1 MMPRQ
6 FQWIVE
12 QEMPQPPRPRLHD
25 LASTTGPWP
34 RTPGARGEG
43 TSRNDNPGNGPACNN
58 IPRSRHGSTCQGTR
72 KNKMNQNPSSHD
84 ERRANTQPHPSA
96 QPDAPRHRIVQSI
109 ALVVIALVVAAGA
122 AMAIWHYPFVSEGSA
137 QSPASQKKSRASAP
151 DKSSSPFV
159 RHAEEG
165 GITVCKDT
173 YTALGEAL
181 VAGASYMVQT
191 ETASNDPDRHFMQ
204 GLVGLTYPSQGD
216 YSGPA
221 AGLVFAGP
229 TTTGGICEGS
239 LVRVVPFQQSCQAA
253 ANLLPKGSRQGQQ
266 LAGVYT
272 FALPNGGHAML
283 LPSGQ
288 NCVVLSVVRGAG

>member
-1 MMPRQ
+1 MPRQ

-12 QEMPQPPRPRLHD
+12 QEMSKPSRPGLDNWPLAHDPGRPGPR
-25 LASTTGPWP
+25 
-34 RTPGARGEG
+34 

-58 IPRSRHGSTCQGTR
+58 TPRSRHGSTCQGTR

-84 ERRANTQPHPSA
+84 EHRANTQIHPSA

-109 ALVVIALVVAAGA
+109 ALVVIALVVAAAA

-191 ETASNDPDRHFMQ
+191 ETANNDPDQHSMQ
-204 GLVGLTYPSQGD
+204 GLVGLNYPSQGD

-221 AGLVFAGP
+221 AGLVFVSP
-229 TTTGGICEGS
+229 TASGKNCEGS

-253 ANLLPKGSRQGQQ
+253 ANLLPKGSKQGQQ
-266 LAGVYT
+266 LSGVHT
-272 FALPNGGHAML
+272 FALPNGGNAML
-283 LPSGQ
+283 LPSGE